1 MTLRLIVRL
10 SGGEEIG
17 SGEEIPCKTDHR
29 ITVILYSD
37 NSDSTVFLHYIQ
49 RKMMA
54 QRISSLTSDQL
65 IMSAAAPPPP
75 PPLLEPTTNM
85 TSPNHKKEEDETKAN
100 NEEAVVVVVEKP
112 IMARRSAR
120 QCNVRV

>member
-37 NSDSTVFLHYIQ
+37 NSDSTVFLHYI
-49 RKMMA
+49 R
-54 QRISSLTSDQL
+54 STNSLSVAGSTIRAL
-65 IMSAAAPPPP
+65 A
-75 PPLLEPTTNM
+75 L
-85 TSPNHKKEEDETKAN
+85 
-100 NEEAVVVVVEKP
+100 
-112 IMARRSAR
+112 
-120 QCNVRV
+120 

>member
-37 NSDSTVFLHYIQ
+37 NSDSTVFLHYSPQ
-49 RKMMA
+49 FGTVQVA
-54 QRISSLTSDQL
+54 EL
-65 IMSAAAPPPP
+65 IVA
-75 PPLLEPTTNM
+75 
-85 TSPNHKKEEDETKAN
+85 
-100 NEEAVVVVVEKP
+100 
-112 IMARRSAR
+112 
-120 QCNVRV
+120 